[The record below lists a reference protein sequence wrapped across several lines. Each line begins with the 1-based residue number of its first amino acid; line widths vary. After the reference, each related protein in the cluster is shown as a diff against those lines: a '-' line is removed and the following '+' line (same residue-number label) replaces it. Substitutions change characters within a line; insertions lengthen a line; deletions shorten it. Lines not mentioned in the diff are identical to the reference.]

1 MTLSKLAQLANV
13 SVSVVS
19 KAFSGRSDIS
29 DAMRE
34 HVFSVARQHGC
45 FQQFY
50 HARYDKPVIA
60 VIIPE
65 VISKYYVGYVEIL
78 KKEIEANGYT
88 MLLSINNFDE
98 QLTSELI
105 RYYTAHGKVD
115 GLILVDSYATVS
127 KDVSTAVVAISS
139 SKTLDFSVSVF
150 HSMQNALREAVE
162 CLYSLGHRRIAYVG
176 EALTES
182 KGDLLCDELRRVG
195 ISNSRELLYSSR
207 LRFEE
212 AGKDG
217 VAHLFSDENNRPTA
231 IFGAYGYIT
240 EGIITALLSRG
251 YSIPEDVSVI
261 SMDNVPFPIHSSLDV
276 AHIAY
281 DMERASA
288 EAISL
293 LKSQMENPAKRLIT
307 AVELHASFSHGN
319 STGAVDQI
327 FD

>member
-34 HVFSVARQHGC
+34 HVFSVSRQHGC

-98 QLTSELI
+98 QLTAELI

-115 GLILVDSYATVS
+115 GLILVDSYASVS
-127 KDVSTAVVAISS
+127 TDVSTAVVTISS
-139 SKTLDFSVSVF
+139 SEIAKFRISVF
-150 HSMQNALREAVE
+150 HTMQNALRESVD
-162 CLYSLGHRRIAYVG
+162 CL
-176 EALTES
+176 
-182 KGDLLCDELRRVG
+182 
-195 ISNSRELLYSSR
+195 
-207 LRFEE
+207 
-212 AGKDG
+212 
-217 VAHLFSDENNRPTA
+217 
-231 IFGAYGYIT
+231 
-240 EGIITALLSRG
+240 
-251 YSIPEDVSVI
+251 
-261 SMDNVPFPIHSSLDV
+261 
-276 AHIAY
+276 
-281 DMERASA
+281 
-288 EAISL
+288 
-293 LKSQMENPAKRLIT
+293 
-307 AVELHASFSHGN
+307 
-319 STGAVDQI
+319 
-327 FD
+327 

>member
-98 QLTSELI
+98 QLTAELI

-115 GLILVDSYATVS
+115 GLILVDSYASVS
-127 KDVSTAVVAISS
+127 TDVSTAVVAISS
-139 SKTLDFSVSVF
+139 SEIAKFRISVF
-150 HSMQNALREAVE
+150 HTMQNALRESVE

-182 KGDLLCDELRRVG
+182 KGDLLSDELCRVG
-195 ISNSRELLYSSR
+195 ITDSRELIYSSR

-212 AGKDG
+212 AGEDG
-217 VAHLFSDENNRPTA
+217 VEHLFKDENKSPTA

-240 EGIITALLSRG
+240 EGIIAALLSRG

-261 SMDNVPFPIHSSLDV
+261 SMDNVPWPMHSSLDV
-276 AHIAY
+276 AHIEY

-288 EAISL
+288 AAIAL
-293 LKSQMENPAKRLIT
+293 LKLQMENPSKPLAKS
-307 AVELHASFSHGN
+307 VELHASFSRGN
-319 STGAVDQI
+319 SISFAD
-327 FD
+327 

>member
-98 QLTSELI
+98 QLTAELI
-105 RYYTAHGKVD
+105 RYYTEHGKVD
-115 GLILVDSYATVS
+115 GLILVDCYAAVS
-127 KDVSTAVVAISS
+127 ADIRTAIVSVSS
-139 SKTLDFSVSVF
+139 SEAQELSVSVV
-150 HSMQNALREAVE
+150 HSMKNALRESVE
-162 CLYSLGHRRIAYVG
+162 YLYSIGHRRIAYVG
-176 EALTES
+176 EALTE
-182 KGDLLCDELRRVG
+182 KKRDLLQSELCRIG
-195 ISNSRELLYSSR
+195 LEDCSSLLYSSR
-207 LRFEE
+207 LRFEK
-212 AGKDG
+212 AGEDG
-217 VAHLFSDENNRPTA
+217 VAHLFDDSSNLPTA
-231 IFGAYGYIT
+231 VFGAYGYIT
-240 EGIITALLSRG
+240 QGIISALAERG
-251 YSIPEDVSVI
+251 YSIPNDISVI
-261 SMDNVPFPIHSSLDV
+261 SMDDVPSPLHPEMDV
-276 AHIAY
+276 ACIAY
-281 DMERASA
+281 DMERACA
-288 EAISL
+288 LAISL
-293 LKSQMENPAKRLIT
+293 LKEKMGAGSQNVSKR
-307 AVELHASFSHGN
+307 AELHGSFLKGN
-319 STGAVDQI
+319 SIGAVD
-327 FD
+327 